1 VKKIILILVILVI
14 GGAFMGYRI
23 YTVNLAHST
32 FENYYK
38 FRGCTE
44 LLEKT
49 AAFATCKLAD
59 GEVINL
65 IQVNGKWYLEG
76 DGPKVNG
83 DVEAQKPVQ
92 LVDGRQCYTYSHEGT
107 ATEPYTVSEF
117 MDINIAG
124 NVVTGTKTGTQ
135 NGPDM
140 TNGYQGT
147 LKGTL
152 ENNTLNL
159 IYSYTVEGSQNKE
172 KEIYRA
178 GLVGLEKL
186 RYPLV
191 EQGSMLVPDTTKDFQ
206 ILTYARVGCEAS
218 N

>member
-1 VKKIILILVILVI
+1 MKKVILLTVLI
-14 GGAFMGYRI
+14 IIALVGYRV
-23 YTVNLAHST
+23 YSVNLAHST

-49 AAFATCKLAD
+49 DTYATCKIE
-59 GEVINL
+59 GGKIIKI

-76 DGPKVNG
+76 DGPK
-83 DVEAQKPVQ
+83 EAVQEPVK

-124 NVVTGTKTGTQ
+124 KVVSGTKTGTQ

-147 LKGTL
+147 LTGTM

-159 IYSYTVEGSQNKE
+159 IYSYTVEGSKNKE

-191 EQGSMLVPDTTKDFQ
+191 EEGSMLVPDTTKSYQ
-206 ILTYARVGCEAS
+206 TLTYARVGCTAS